1 MTNYVKESVCW
12 KARPGPPRWSGTP
25 GSRAGG
31 MQPLQEG
38 TEASGHTAALQPA
51 GGNAIIFPGRSHWLC
66 NVPQNHAGL
75 YKHSCFSWQK
85 YFHSSP
91 SIRQGTCFL
100 WPAVAE
106 TNPQGERRL
115 KQWSPAAPLR
125 KAVNPRGG
133 CSQLQRETDLLIHSA
148 TSEHQAGHDG
158 DQHVPQLQPP
168 TNAGSPEGPKHSQE
182 PMDKSS
188 RSRLKG
194 NLRNQFPDPHLALA
208 LLPENARTL
217 LSSQQLPS
225 H

>member
-1 MTNYVKESVCW
+1 MTKILPLLPKH
-12 KARPGPPRWSGTP
+12 KARNLLPG
-25 GSRAGG
+25 AGG
-31 MQPLQEG
+31 GQDKSIGRE
-38 TEASGHTAALQPA
+38 EAEAVV
-51 GGNAIIFPGRSHWLC
+51 PGR
-66 NVPQNHAGL
+66 
-75 YKHSCFSWQK
+75 
-85 YFHSSP
+85 
-91 SIRQGTCFL
+91 
-100 WPAVAE
+100 
-106 TNPQGERRL
+106 
-115 KQWSPAAPLR
+115 PLR

-158 DQHVPQLQPP
+158 DQHVPQPQRPAK
-168 TNAGSPEGPKHSQE
+168 AGSPEGPKHSQE
-182 PMDKSS
+182 PTDKSS